1 MDVEWMW
8 VDVGVNDGENV
19 GLDVEW
25 IWGGCRGECWVDV
38 GGCGVEVRWLW
49 VDVGGCG
56 RMWVDVG

>member
-1 MDVEWMW
+1 MW

-49 VDVGGCG
+49 VDVG
-56 RMWVDVG
+56 WK